1 MPDAGKTVG
10 LHDKIHTQLV
20 LDKSQNAKLH
30 ALEAAFSAKKMALEM
45 RMKKTNARLSAAM
58 QASHDMSPDVLAAK
72 ADYVQTLDE
81 LQTLSIEHI
90 FAMRGLLNTEQALR
104 FDEIV
109 QNSFRNI
116 SH

>member
-1 MPDAGKTVG
+1 MG
-10 LHDKIHTQLV
+10 LHDQVHKQLLLDETQ
-20 LDKSQNAKLH
+20 NEKLH
-30 ALEAAFSAKKMALEM
+30 ALEELFSTKKMGLEI

-58 QASHDMSPDVLAAK
+58 QVTHEMSPDVLAAK
-72 ADYVQTLDE
+72 AEYVQTLDE

-90 FAMRGLLNTEQALR
+90 FAMRRLLNTEQALQ

-109 QNSFRNI
+109 QSSFRNI